1 MKSTTLSKYF
11 QLLLLGAVSLSS
23 LVLIKVHITLTSE
36 IINQNTTSV
45 LPDLVKRLSDSNR
58 TLEKYFLVFAIPSKP
73 EHVALRNIIRKTW
86 SNISSWSGLLSDVD
100 EKDKRIKLMFLF
112 GGVHE
117 QCDEFDKELELHSDD
132 MFVVDNLREHR
143 TALKYKIMWSM
154 QQALYRYEFSYFIK
168 TDDDI
173 VVNLPLL
180 IKELMERPR
189 EHFQSGNCYV
199 PYGGFSGWPRWLG
212 KLFQQIFK
220 NQFTFL
226 NKNIFDEPIFLKCNT
241 VRS

>member
-1 MKSTTLSKYF
+1 MK
-11 QLLLLGAVSLSS
+11 A
-23 LVLIKVHITLTSE
+23 
-36 IINQNTTSV
+36 TTSV
-45 LPDLVKRLSDSNR
+45 KYLQLFLPGALLFTSLYVLITVNTTLTTDNLNQNRSSVLTNLVPKLSNHNK

-73 EHVALRNIIRKTW
+73 EHVDLRNIIRKTW
-86 SNISSWSGLLSDVD
+86 SNVSSWSGLLSDV
-100 EKDKRIKLMFLF
+100 EERNKRIKLMFLF

-117 QCDEFDKELELHSDD
+117 PCEEFDKELELHWDD

-168 TDDDI
+168 TDDDV

-180 IKELMERPR
+180 IKELLVRPR

-199 PYGGFSGWPRWLG
+199 PYGGFSGWPRW
-212 KLFQQIFK
+212 
-220 NQFTFL
+220 
-226 NKNIFDEPIFLKCNT
+226 
-241 VRS
+241 